1 MKGFQ
6 RHEKGFMKL
15 GISIFYISCAIGISI
30 AIACILPGNRDED
43 KTGEV
48 SDIREQDREGN
59 DERSGAPEESSEPE
73 ETEEPEE
80 PEAFEVS
87 YALESFGR
95 YLEGLYREGRRTEVD
110 SLVISRRLS
119 LKEAAI
125 MAAGSPL
132 LEHIR
137 SYEEDETL
145 IITGGIC
152 ILAADV
158 NGDSLEDLIE
168 YGPDAQNADTANML
182 NIYLGKG
189 DGGFGLS
196 YSQPLFSTK
205 VEWSDIIEVAR
216 YGEDTY
222 LLFRDRI
229 RGAGD
234 GWKEEGVLAAYWLSD
249 GMPMGKLNLDYMC
262 SDISMTVMENAGAWN
277 VGFLTEN
284 RLSLY
289 HVANDR
295 HCDVPYD
302 WLGNRYGSGETITYK
317 WEDEEAFEALRDGYG
332 KKYRAQQEPYV
343 KGWEGDPQWHYN
355 VTSMTDMYE
364 SDLNNDGVTERY
376 LKAVKE
382 LWMYETGFP
391 SIGYGW
397 GGLPHITGEYY
408 GIHEGRHGLMYYIES
423 EGEETD
429 FLEMCGLDIWSGE
442 MTPQYFWVE
451 QTDRG
456 NITYITY
463 QDGDEHRQRIE
474 GYLIQGDAYERVIC
488 AECVPELGCHVSYKA
503 MGEEGDGVD
512 YIVHWAK
519 DRRSFEL
526 KWEEGNGREES
537 INRNIRALLEKKI
550 ETVALQNGEDGELM
564 TVRWHPIEV
573 TREQFVVDCVI
584 FFNNPRNTPAMD
596 HIPAFRVS
604 INLVTGEC
612 RGPDD
617 EETASVLY
625 EH

>member
-80 PEAFEVS
+80 PEAFEVP

-158 NGDSLEDLIE
+158 NGDGLEDLIE

-216 YGEDTY
+216 YGEETY

-262 SDISMTVMENAGAWN
+262 SDISMTVTENAGAWD

-295 HCDVPYD
+295 HCDVQFD

-317 WEDEEAFEALRDGYG
+317 WEDEEALEALRDGYG

-343 KGWEGDPQWHYN
+343 EGWDGDSQLHYN
-355 VTSMTDMYE
+355 ITYISDMYE
-364 SDLNNDGVTERY
+364 SDLNNDGITERY
-376 LKAVKE
+376 LKEVKE
-382 LWMYETGFP
+382 LWLYETGFP

-397 GGLPHITGEYY
+397 WGLPHITGEYY

-423 EGEETD
+423 EGKETD

-512 YIVHWAK
+512 YIVHRAK
-519 DRRSFEL
+519 DKRSFEL

-573 TREQFVVDCVI
+573 TREQFVVDCMI